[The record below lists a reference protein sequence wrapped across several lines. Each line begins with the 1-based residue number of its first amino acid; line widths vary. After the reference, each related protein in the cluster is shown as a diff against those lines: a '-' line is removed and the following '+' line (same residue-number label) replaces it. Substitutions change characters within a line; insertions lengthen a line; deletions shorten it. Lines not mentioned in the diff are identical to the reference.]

1 MVTPNVIFNNH
12 CNLMDFN
19 SSFIMITNCSNMKL
33 TTVFLFVLLSSVA
46 YTQCVQCGG
55 SRVDI
60 KFTGATITDTN
71 GIDST
76 LTGEFIYLL
85 DFKNSTCRYIQ
96 DGVLQWERT
105 MQYYGIMR
113 ANKYFVALW
122 NGEKNPS
129 LGMKAESITVD
140 IKNNSVRFK
149 HDIAREKP
157 HSMSS
162 NEALIKVYKD

>member
-1 MVTPNVIFNNH
+1 MVTPTLNFIKH
-12 CNLMDFN
+12 RNLMGSN
-19 SSFIMITNCSNMKL
+19 SSFKTHTNFSNMKL
-33 TTVFLFVLLSSVA
+33 TTVLLFLLLSSVA

-60 KFTGATITDTN
+60 KFTNATITDTN

-76 LTGEFIYLL
+76 LSGEFIYLL

-96 DGVLQWERT
+96 DGVLQWERN

-129 LGMKAESITVD
+129 QGMKAESITVD
-140 IKNNSVRFK
+140 IKNNSVRFN

-162 NEALIKVYKD
+162 NEALITVYKD

>member
-1 MVTPNVIFNNH
+1 MVTPAANFIKH
-12 CNLMDFN
+12 RNLMGSN
-19 SSFIMITNCSNMKL
+19 SSFKTHTNFSNMKL
-33 TTVFLFVLLSSVA
+33 TTVLLFSLLSSVA

-60 KFTGATITDTN
+60 KFTNATITDTN

-76 LTGEFIYLL
+76 LSGEFIYLL

-140 IKNNSVRFK
+140 IKNNSVCFK

-157 HSMSS
+157 YYMLSD
-162 NEALIKVYKD
+162 EALIKVYKD